1 MLTRLSIRNAR
12 RSAKDYAI
20 YMITMI
26 IFAALMFAFN
36 TMLFSRDLLMVYGDM
51 PIMMIM
57 IGIATFFIVIIIA
70 WLISYMVS
78 FMLEKR
84 SREFGTYLLIGM
96 KKKYLTKL
104 FFRENLLMGT
114 LALLLG
120 LIFGLFLQQV
130 LMTIFY
136 SLIGTDYAIKLDL
149 NPFAYLMTAGFYFF
163 CYLLALR
170 KCGRKFRR
178 MSIIQLMNID
188 KHNQQINEKGDKW
201 KQWIFFI
208 SLAYITFFYIMLF
221 RGGYGFAG
229 ALVFTLIFIIAIY
242 LVYLGLSSFVVRYV
256 LSKRDGIYKSSN
268 LFLLRQFAAK
278 IKTMPFTMGTLTILF
293 ALSMVGLSIAL
304 MFSDYMDKQMY
315 LDFPFD
321 ISMMHSDPV
330 YDFADEIRQIEAEVE
345 IIDKYHFLIYQNG
358 TIEVNAFLYTNL
370 RLFGDSFKLPDGT
383 PDRETI
389 AIIRRNYYEYD
400 TFMKLGDYNYLR
412 KMLGYD
418 EIHLDE
424 GQYLIQLSER
434 VYREIGDKVGE
445 AEIIIDG
452 LSYHFAGAETI
463 GFAQDGH
470 NGADYL
476 IIIPDAAAYNM
487 KPFYSRMVLAIHG
500 NAVGLQDKLDPWFVI
515 KEEGEEYN
523 AFYRSGTK
531 QIMMY
536 GSEILIRDAVFHTLK
551 YLLSSM
557 LFPLFYIALVYLCVA
572 LTVLSVQQLSDSNKY
587 KFRYAIL
594 SKLGLKANEIDKI
607 ILKQLLWYYLCPI
620 ILAILISS
628 VIILYAGEIFVHNT
642 GVTTKASM
650 YFGVSVLL
658 LFGIYA
664 LYFVATY
671 VMFRRNVIASSRF
684 N

>member
-1 MLTRLSIRNAR
+1 MLSKLSVRNAR

-36 TMLFSRDLLMVYGDM
+36 TMLLSHDLLTAYQDM
-51 PIMMIM
+51 PIMAVML
-57 IGIATFFIVIIIA
+57 GIATFFIVIIIA

-84 SREFGTYLLIGM
+84 SREFGTYMLIGM
-96 KKKYLTKL
+96 KKKHLTKL
-104 FFRENLLMGT
+104 FFRENIIMGS
-114 LALLLG
+114 LAFFLG

-136 SLIGTDYAIKLDL
+136 SLIGTAYSLKLDF
-149 NPFAYLMTAGFYFF
+149 NPYACLMTAGFYFF

-178 MSIIQLMNID
+178 MSIIQLMNVD
-188 KHNQQINEKGDKW
+188 KHNQQINEKGDKG

-208 SLAYITFFYIMLF
+208 SLAYITLFYILMF
-221 RGGYGFAG
+221 RGGYGFYNA
-229 ALVFTLIFIIAIY
+229 LIFILIFIVAIY
-242 LVYLGLSSFVVRYV
+242 LVYLGLSSFVVRYIRN
-256 LSKRDGIYKSSN
+256 KRDGIYKSGN

-293 ALSMVGLSIAL
+293 ALAMVGLSIAM
-304 MFSDYMDKQMY
+304 MFSDYMDNQMD

-321 ISMMHSDPV
+321 ISMMHSDPL
-330 YDFADEIRQIEAEVE
+330 YDFTDEVKQIEAEVE
-345 IIDKYHFLIYQNG
+345 ILDKYHFSIYQNG
-358 TIEVNAFLYTNL
+358 TIEVNTFLYTNL
-370 RLFGDSFKLPDGT
+370 RLFGDRFKLPDGN

-389 AIIRRNYYEYD
+389 AIIRQNYYEFD
-400 TFMKLGDYNYLR
+400 TYMKLSDYNYLR

-418 EIHLDE
+418 EIHLGE
-424 GQYLIQLSER
+424 NQYLIQLSER
-434 VYREIGDKVGE
+434 VYRETGDKIGE
-445 AEIIIDG
+445 VEIIIDG
-452 LSYHFAGAETI
+452 FAYHFTGTQTI

-476 IIIPDAAAYNM
+476 IIIPDAAATNM
-487 KPFYSRMVLAIHG
+487 KPFYSRMVLSVNG
-500 NAVGLQDKLDPWFVI
+500 NTVGLQDKLDPWFVI

-523 AFYRSGTK
+523 NFYRSGTK
-531 QIMMY
+531 QFLIY
-536 GSEILIRDAVFHTLK
+536 GSEILIRDDVFFILK
-551 YLLSSM
+551 YMLSSI

-594 SKLGLKANEIDKI
+594 SKLGLNGNEIDKI

-620 ILAILISS
+620 IVAILISS
-628 VIILYAGEIFVHNT
+628 VIILFASEFFVRNT
-642 GVTTKASM
+642 GVTTMVGA
-650 YFGVSVLL
+650 YFGISVAL
-658 LFGIYA
+658 LFGVYG

-671 VMFRRNVIASSRF
+671 VLFRRNIGEHR
-684 N
+684 